1 MTRRKRFRMGSSDR
15 LRAPGAAF
23 LLSQLG
29 FQSSRLWRERLDPLG
44 LDPREVAVLRYV
56 ASSEGQSQRAIGNAM
71 RVPPSRMV
79 ALVDALERR
88 TLVERR
94 PRVGDRRTF
103 ALFLTRE
110 GRQLLGKITE
120 VSAHHEA
127 ELCAGLTPAER
138 RRLIA
143 LLSRLVAEQHL
154 PVGVHPGVGRDWA
167 GRGKRGVRAR
177 RPRE

>member
-1 MTRRKRFRMGSSDR
+1 
-15 LRAPGAAF
+15 
-23 LLSQLG
+23 
-29 FQSSRLWRERLDPLG
+29 
-44 LDPREVAVLRYV
+44 
-56 ASSEGQSQRAIGNAM
+56 
-71 RVPPSRMV
+71 MV

-94 PRVGDRRTF
+94 ARTGDRRAF

-120 VSAHHEA
+120 VSDSHEA

-154 PVGVHPGVGRDWA
+154 PVGVHPGVGENWA